1 MAKWKINYATNFNG
15 AVTEEIDTDMIDKPA
30 HYNVGNIECIEYLK
44 DNLPW
49 EAYTGYLEGNAKKYL
64 HRWRHKGRP
73 VEDLKK
79 AVWYLERLIQELDG
93 K

>member
-1 MAKWKINYATNFNG
+1 MAKW
-15 AVTEEIDTDMIDKPA
+15 EIDFTMNDKGIVSEDMVEKPA

-49 EAYTGYLEGNAKKYL
+49 EAYTGYLEGNAKKYM
-64 HRWRHKGRP
+64 HRWRHKGKP

-79 AVWYLERLIQELDG
+79 AIWYLNRLVEELDG